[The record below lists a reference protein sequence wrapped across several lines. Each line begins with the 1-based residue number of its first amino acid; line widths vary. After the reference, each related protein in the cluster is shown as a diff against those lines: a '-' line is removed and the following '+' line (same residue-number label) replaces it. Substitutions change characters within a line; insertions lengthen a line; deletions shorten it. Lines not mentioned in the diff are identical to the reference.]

1 MFKVSLVLLEKFK
14 KLEIRESILEA
25 SYMLFHRYGIR
36 SVSMDDIAREL
47 TISKKTIY
55 QYFKDKDDLVSTVT
69 ARHMDMERQEMAEI
83 ESSSVDA
90 IDELAK
96 ISVCL
101 RKNLKDLN
109 PSLLFDLKKYHRKAW
124 DVWTTFKN
132 EFIKNNIVE
141 NLNKGIREGFYR
153 REIDVEV
160 LAIFR
165 VEQVQMTFD
174 DNIYR
179 KDKFDLTELQVQLF
193 DHFVYGILTDKGR
206 KLYKE
211 YQEKLHKTNH

>member
-83 ESSSVDA
+83 ENSSVDA

-141 NLNKGIREGFYR
+141 NLNKGIRDGFYR
-153 REIDVEV
+153 REIDVEA

-174 DNIYR
+174 DNVYP
-179 KDKFDLTELQVQLF
+179 KEKFDLTELQVQLF

>member
-1 MFKVSLVLLEKFK
+1 MFKVSLVLHEKFK
-14 KLEIRESILEA
+14 ELEIKENILEA

-69 ARHMDMERQEMAEI
+69 TKHMDMERREMEEI
-83 ESSSVDA
+83 EKSSLDA

-96 ISVCL
+96 ISLCF
-101 RKNLKDLN
+101 RKNLKDIN

-124 DVWTTFKN
+124 DIWMGFKN
-132 EFIKNNIVE
+132 EFIKNNIVG
-141 NLNKGIREGFYR
+141 NLNKGIKDGFFR
-153 REIDVEV
+153 KEIDVEA

-165 VEQVQMTFD
+165 VEQIQMTFD
-174 DNIYR
+174 DNIYP
-179 KDKFDLTELQVQLF
+179 KDKFELTGLQMQLF
-193 DHFVYGILTDKGR
+193 EHFVYGILTDKGR
-206 KLYKE
+206 NLYKE
-211 YQEKLHKTNH
+211 YQEKLHRTN

>member
-1 MFKVSLVLLEKFK
+1 MFKVSIVLPEKLN

-25 SYMLFHRYGIR
+25 SYMLFHKYGIR

-55 QYFKDKDDLVSTVT
+55 QYFKDKDDLVSSVT
-69 ARHMDMERQEMAEI
+69 KKHMDMERREME
-83 ESSSVDA
+83 EVEHSSVDA

-96 ISVCL
+96 MSVCV
-101 RKNLKDLN
+101 RKNLKNLN

-132 EFIKNNIVE
+132 EFIKNSIVE
-141 NLNKGIREGFYR
+141 NLNKGIRDGFFR
-153 REIDVEV
+153 REIDVEA

-174 DNIYR
+174 DSIYP
-179 KDKFDLTELQVQLF
+179 KDKFDLADLHMQLF
-193 DHFVYGILTDKGR
+193 DHFVYGILTDEGR
-206 KLYKE
+206 KLYRE
-211 YQEKLHKTNH
+211 YQDKLHRIN

>member
-1 MFKVSLVLLEKFK
+1 MKTLGMFKVSLVLLEKFK

-83 ESSSVDA
+83 ENSSVDA

-109 PSLLFDLKKYHRKAW
+109 PSLLFD
-124 DVWTTFKN
+124 
-132 EFIKNNIVE
+132 
-141 NLNKGIREGFYR
+141 
-153 REIDVEV
+153 
-160 LAIFR
+160 
-165 VEQVQMTFD
+165 
-174 DNIYR
+174 
-179 KDKFDLTELQVQLF
+179 
-193 DHFVYGILTDKGR
+193 
-206 KLYKE
+206 
-211 YQEKLHKTNH
+211 

>member
-14 KLEIRESILEA
+14 KLEIRESILEV

-69 ARHMDMERQEMAEI
+69 ARHMDMERPEMAEI
-83 ESSSVDA
+83 ENSSVDA
-90 IDELAK
+90 IDELEK

-141 NLNKGIREGFYR
+141 NLNKGIRDGFYR
-153 REIDVEV
+153 REIDVEA

-174 DNIYR
+174 DNVYP
-179 KDKFDLTELQVQLF
+179 KEKFNLTELQVQLF